1 MALLHL
7 INQIENDWTSLLR
20 HSAEDLIGSRDA

>member
-7 INQIENDWTSLLR
+7 FNQIEDELASPLR